1 MSDTKNLPTS
11 AVESA
16 MPAAVG
22 VFGSMNN
29 FVEAQRMVNA
39 LAASDIVPENYKG
52 NVANCLVAL
61 EMSQRTGAGIM
72 AVMQN
77 LHIISGRPSWSS
89 SFIIAALN
97 SCGLFSPIRYE
108 IEELGEK
115 TMDYT
120 FWDGPKGQRQ
130 KKSGKIT
137 IPSIR
142 CRAWA
147 YDRATNDRLDGP
159 WVSTEMAVQEG
170 WWTKND
176 SKWPTM
182 TDLMLRYR
190 AAAFFGRLYA
200 PHVTMGMH
208 GDDEVADIEPRDI
221 TPPKPA
227 NQNAASSLNDEL
239 GSGAFGGGQTAAPE
253 APQAAQPGV
262 SPRQRASRKA
272 AAAAAPAGDVIEGS
286 ATTVDEDH
294 QPAPEA
300 PAQEQ
305 APQTQQTGSAGPQLW

>member
-1 MSDTKNLPTS
+1 MSEKQLP
-11 AVESA
+11 ANHVESA

-39 LAASDIVPENYKG
+39 LASSDIVPDTYKG

-97 SCGLFSPIRYE
+97 SCGLFSPVRYDV
-108 IEELGEK
+108 EELGEK

-130 KKSGKIT
+130 KKTGKIT
-137 IPSIR
+137 IPMIR

-147 YDRATNDRLDGP
+147 YDRATGDRLDGP
-159 WVSTEMAVQEG
+159 WVSTEMAVLEG

-190 AAAFFGRLYA
+190 SAAFFGRLYA

-208 GDDEVADIEPRDI
+208 AEDEIGDIEPRDI
-221 TPPKPA
+221 TPQKPA
-227 NQNAASSLNDEL
+227 NQNNAAASLNDEL
-239 GSGAFGGGQTAAPE
+239 GAFGGGSAAPAPE
-253 APQAAQPGV
+253 AAPAATK
-262 SPRQRASRKA
+262 PRRSSK
-272 AAAAAPAGDVIEGS
+272 AAAAPAGDVIEGTT
-286 ATTVDEDH
+286 TTVAEDQ
-294 QPAPEA
+294 QPPAAAAAA

-305 APQTQQTGSAGPQLW
+305 APQTQQTTGAAGGALW

>member
-1 MSDTKNLPTS
+1 MSEKQLP
-11 AVESA
+11 ANHVEPA

-39 LAASDIVPENYKG
+39 LASSDIVPDTYKG

-97 SCGLFSPIRYE
+97 SCGLFSPVRYDV
-108 IEELGEK
+108 EELGEK

-130 KKSGKIT
+130 KKNGKIT
-137 IPSIR
+137 IPMIR

-159 WVSTEMAVQEG
+159 WVSTEMAVLEG

-208 GDDEVADIEPRDI
+208 AEDEIGDIEPRDI
-221 TPPKPA
+221 TPQKPA
-227 NQNAASSLNDEL
+227 NQNNAAASLNDEL
-239 GSGAFGGGQTAAPE
+239 GAGAFGGGSSAPAPE
-253 APQAAQPGV
+253 APNPGP

-272 AAAAAPAGDVIEGS
+272 AAAAAAGDVIEGS
-286 ATTVDEDH
+286 ATTVAEDQ
-294 QPAPEA
+294 QP
-300 PAQEQ
+300 PAAAAHTHEQ
-305 APQTQQTGSAGPQLW
+305 APQTQQTTGAAGGALW